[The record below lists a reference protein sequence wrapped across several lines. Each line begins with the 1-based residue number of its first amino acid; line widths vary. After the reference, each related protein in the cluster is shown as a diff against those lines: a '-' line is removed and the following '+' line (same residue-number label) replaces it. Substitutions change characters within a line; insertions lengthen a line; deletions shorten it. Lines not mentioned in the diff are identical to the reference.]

1 MSVVRQGAFA
11 YSHII
16 DKGIYW
22 DFPKGT
28 KMKLSLSMKTLAL
41 IALVVASTV
50 SIVQIEP
57 SATVEMALAQNIH

>member
-1 MSVVRQGAFA
+1 MSVVRQGGFA

-28 KMKLSLSMKTLAL
+28 KMNFSLSMKTLAL
-41 IALVVASTV
+41 IALVAASTV
-50 SIVQIEP
+50 SIVQIEL
-57 SATVEMALAQNIH
+57 SASAAVALAQNIH